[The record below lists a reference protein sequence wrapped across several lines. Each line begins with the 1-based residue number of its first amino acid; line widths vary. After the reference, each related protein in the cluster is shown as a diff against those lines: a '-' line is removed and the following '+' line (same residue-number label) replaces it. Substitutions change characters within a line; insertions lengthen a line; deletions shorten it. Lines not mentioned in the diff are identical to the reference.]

1 MKKILILVT
10 FLFSTYA
17 FSELQ
22 IINCLSQTNKGNALV
37 LVINNLNIK
46 EMRISDNI
54 RRPFYPTRVST
65 QNPEKLD
72 TTFFNIPGFDVFLEV
87 QNKVLDFLPGY
98 VTFLNETYFCR

>member
-1 MKKILILVT
+1 MKKLLILVT
-10 FLFSTYA
+10 ILFSTQA

-37 LVINNLNIK
+37 LVINNLNIN

-54 RRPFYPTRVST
+54 KRPFYPVRVST

-72 TTFFNIPGFDVFLEV
+72 TTFFNVPGYNDFLEV
-87 QNKVLDFLPGY
+87 QDRVLDLLPGY
-98 VTFLNETYFCR
+98 VTFLNEVYFCR